1 MKMEQVKTKVY
12 TVVNDIPKGFVL
24 TYGIVAALAGIPSY
38 VRIVARLMSQSDI
51 PLNNHR
57 VVNSVGRTAP
67 GWDDQRKMLE
77 SESVG
82 FKPNGNVDLKRYLW
96 RPI

>member
-1 MKMEQVKTKVY
+1 MKMEQVKATVY
-12 TVVNDIPKGFVL
+12 AVVNDIPKGFVL

-38 VRIVARLMSQSDI
+38 VRIVARLMSMSNQ

-67 GWDDQRKMLE
+67 GWDDQRTMLE
-77 SESVG
+77 AEGVA
-82 FKPNGNVDLKRYLW
+82 FKQNGNVDLKRHLW
-96 RPI
+96 RPV